1 VDQRVD
7 EPTGR
12 ELRTHSR
19 PSAVTAEAPAA
30 GRPAGPA
37 WRMERSEVRS
47 LSWLAVFLACAYA
60 LPFVIGAWAGTLRLD
75 ALWLANLASV
85 VLGGVMQGGIYAM
98 FAVGLTLIFGVM
110 RIINAAHGEMV
121 MMGAYLTWVS
131 FFYLGVDPLLS
142 LLFTLPLAFLF
153 GVAAQKLLLNAAVGA
168 PELTGLLITFGLGL
182 SMIYT
187 AELIFTTDFRTIPYA
202 PGTVQITPTIAVGQN
217 RMISFAMA
225 VVISAGVYFFLK
237 LSRLGKAVR
246 ATALNAEVAMVCG
259 INVRRIYL
267 VTTGLAAALAVA
279 GGALVSI
286 QFGFN
291 PETGVVYTLQAFAII
306 ILGGRGHYVGALIGG
321 LMLAILEN
329 LVSLMVPNGTAMV
342 ELAAYGLMI
351 FVLLIRPG
359 GLMGVKEA

>member
-1 VDQRVD
+1 
-7 EPTGR
+7 
-12 ELRTHSR
+12 
-19 PSAVTAEAPAA
+19 
-30 GRPAGPA
+30 
-37 WRMERSEVRS
+37 MERSDVRS
-47 LSWLAVFLACAYA
+47 LYLLAALLVCAYA
-60 LPFVIGAWAGTLRLD
+60 VPFVVGVWAGNVRLD
-75 ALWLANLASV
+75 ARWLSNLVAV
-85 VLGGVMQGGIYAM
+85 VLGGIMQGGVYAM

-121 MMGAYLTWVS
+121 MMGAYLTWVA
-131 FFYLGVDPLLS
+131 FNYLGVDPLLS
-142 LLFTLPLAFLF
+142 LVLTLPIAFLF
-153 GVAAQKLLLNAAVGA
+153 GVALQKTLLNAAVGA

-182 SMIYT
+182 TMIYT

-202 PGTVQITPTIAVGQN
+202 PGTIQLAPAISVGQN
-217 RMISFAMA
+217 RAISFAMA
-225 VVISAGVYFFLK
+225 AAISAAVFLFLK
-237 LSRLGKAVR
+237 LSRLGKAIR

-267 VTTGLAAALAVA
+267 VTTGLATALAVA

-321 LMLAILEN
+321 VMLAVLEN

-359 GLMGVKEA
+359 GLMGVKEG

>member
-1 VDQRVD
+1 
-7 EPTGR
+7 
-12 ELRTHSR
+12 
-19 PSAVTAEAPAA
+19 
-30 GRPAGPA
+30 
-37 WRMERSEVRS
+37 MERSDVRS
-47 LSWLAVFLACAYA
+47 LYLLGAFLACAYA
-60 LPFVIGAWAGTLRLD
+60 LPFVVGAWAGTVRAD
-75 ALWLANLASV
+75 AAWLGILATV
-85 VLGGVMQGGIYAM
+85 VVSGVMQGGVYAM

-142 LLFTLPLAFLF
+142 LVLTLPVAFLF
-153 GVAAQKLLLNAAVGA
+153 GVAVQKLLLNAAVGA

-182 SMIYT
+182 TMIYT
-187 AELIFTTDFRTIPYA
+187 VELIFTTDFRTIPYA
-202 PGTVQITPTIAVGQN
+202 PGTIQLTSTIAVGRN

-225 VVISAGVYFFLK
+225 VVISIAVYLFLK
-237 LSRLGKAVR
+237 LARLGKAVR

-267 VTTGLAAALAVA
+267 ITTGLAAALAVA

-291 PETGVVYTLQAFAII
+291 PETGVVYTLQAFAIV
-306 ILGGRGHYVGALIGG
+306 ILGGRGNYVGALIGG
-321 LMLAILEN
+321 LMLGVLEN

-359 GLMGVKEA
+359 GLMGVKEG

>member
-1 VDQRVD
+1 
-7 EPTGR
+7 
-12 ELRTHSR
+12 
-19 PSAVTAEAPAA
+19 
-30 GRPAGPA
+30 
-37 WRMERSEVRS
+37 MERSDVRS
-47 LSWLAVFLACAYA
+47 LYLLAGFLACAYA
-60 LPFVIGAWAGTLRLD
+60 LPFLVGVSAGTVRFD
-75 ALWLANLASV
+75 ERWLANLAAV
-85 VLGGVMQGGIYAM
+85 VLGGVMQGGVYAM

-121 MMGAYLTWVS
+121 MMGAYLTWVA

-142 LLFTLPLAFLF
+142 LLFTLPLAFVF
-153 GVAAQKLLLNAAVGA
+153 GVAVQKLLLNPAVGQ

-182 SMIYT
+182 TMVYL

-202 PGTVQITPTIAVGQN
+202 PGAVQLTKNITVGQN
-217 RMISFAMA
+217 RVISFAMA
-225 VVISAGVYFFLK
+225 VVITTTVFLFLK
-237 LSRLGKAVR
+237 LHRLGKAVR
-246 ATALNAEVAMVCG
+246 ATAFNAEVAMVCG

-267 VTTGLAAALAVA
+267 VTTGLAAALAAA

-291 PETGVVYTLQAFAII
+291 PETGVLYTLQAFAII
-306 ILGGRGHYVGALIGG
+306 ILGGRGHYVGALVGG
-321 LMLAILEN
+321 LMLAVLEN

>member
-1 VDQRVD
+1 
-7 EPTGR
+7 
-12 ELRTHSR
+12 
-19 PSAVTAEAPAA
+19 
-30 GRPAGPA
+30 
-37 WRMERSEVRS
+37 MERSDVRS
-47 LSWLAVFLACAYA
+47 LYLLGAFLACAYA
-60 LPFVIGAWAGTLRLD
+60 LPFVVGAWAGT
-75 ALWLANLASV
+75 AHASGAWLGNLATV
-85 VLGGVMQGGIYAM
+85 VIGGVMQGGVYAM

-121 MMGAYLTWVS
+121 MMGAYMTWAS
-131 FFYLGVDPLLS
+131 FFYLGINPLLS
-142 LLFTLPLAFLF
+142 LVLTLPVAFLF
-153 GVAAQKLLLNAAVGA
+153 GVAVQKLLLNAAVGA

-182 SMIYT
+182 TMIYT
-187 AELIFTTDFRTIPYA
+187 VELIFTTDFRTIPYA
-202 PGTVQITPTIAVGQN
+202 PGTIQLTSTIAVGRN

-225 VVISAGVYFFLK
+225 VVISLAVYLFLK
-237 LSRLGKAVR
+237 LARLGKAVR

-291 PETGVVYTLQAFAII
+291 PETGVVYTLQAFAIV
-306 ILGGRGHYVGALIGG
+306 ILGGRGNYVGALIGG
-321 LMLAILEN
+321 LMLAVLEN

-359 GLMGVKEA
+359 GLMGVKEG